1 MDGRQTCLRMVIST
15 PETLK
20 TMNPLDNLNKY
31 SIILGSASPR
41 RRQLLADLGIDFQ
54 VVRLNG
60 IEEVYPESLNVDE
73 IPVFLSQLK
82 ANAFHLAPSQL
93 LIAADTIVVA
103 EGNPLG
109 KPANYS
115 EAVGML
121 EMLSGKKHKVI
132 TGVTVRSTLQSSSF
146 SATTIVDVA
155 PLSHD
160 EIEYYIERYKPY
172 DKAGAYGI
180 QEWIGCIGIRGIEGS
195 FYNVMGLPL
204 HRLYCE
210 LKKF

>member
-1 MDGRQTCLRMVIST
+1 
-15 PETLK
+15 
-20 TMNPLDNLNKY
+20 MNPLDNLNKY

-93 LIAADTIVVA
+93 RITADTIVVA
-103 EGNPLG
+103 EGNPRG

-160 EIEYYIERYKPY
+160 EIEYYIERYKLY

>member
-93 LIAADTIVVA
+93 LITADTIVVA

-160 EIEYYIERYKPY
+160 EIEYYI
-172 DKAGAYGI
+172 
-180 QEWIGCIGIRGIEGS
+180 
-195 FYNVMGLPL
+195 
-204 HRLYCE
+204 
-210 LKKF
+210 

>member
-1 MDGRQTCLRMVIST
+1 
-15 PETLK
+15 
-20 TMNPLDNLNKY
+20 MNPLDNLNKY

-93 LIAADTIVVA
+93 LITADTIVVA

-160 EIEYYIERYKPY
+160 EIKYYIERYKPY